1 MSYLMLQESVCKGLS
16 PKKPKQPYLVRTR
29 AIPVFVVITLSATS
43 ILAQD
48 SHQASSDT
56 VNVAGTWHLSLRAPH
71 GDSQATL
78 RLQQDGSKLSG
89 VFKGERRTLSLNG
102 KIVGNRIS
110 FSLKTFMMSFTFDG
124 TVEGDT
130 MHGTTSQQG
139 SWSATRENGGASGY
153 TPFAPSEKHH
163 LSFDDTFSM
172 RFAVMAA
179 AMAGIQQ
186 AQNSPSQWGQGAEG
200 YADRFASLWGQKYLY
215 SSLMFGT
222 TTLFGEDPRRLYS
235 EKHGFVP
242 RFADAVRLSWMAR
255 RDDGRVGFAY
265 SRTLSIT
272 TARLIAYTWYPDG
285 YSSPEKPLQQ
295 VGLSLAINCAF
306 GVAYEFAPD
315 LKKRLARAMSG
326 GHDAISESP

>member
-1 MSYLMLQESVCKGLS
+1 MSEHILQELICQGL
-16 PKKPKQPYLVRTR
+16 LTRTLRQHCFRR
-29 AIPVFVVITLSATS
+29 AKAVSAFVVIALVILSATPVM
-43 ILAQD
+43 AQD
-48 SHQASSDT
+48 SHGKPSDT
-56 VNVAGTWHLSLRAPH
+56 VDVAGTWHLSLRNGPH

-110 FSLKTFMMSFTFDG
+110 FSLKTFMMSFTFEG

-139 SWSATRENGGASGY
+139 SWSATRESGGGSGY
-153 TPFAPSEKHH
+153 VPFAPSEKHH

-186 AQNSPSQWGQGAEG
+186 AQNSPSQWGQGAAG

-235 EKHGFVP
+235 KCP
-242 RFADAVRLSWMAR
+242 AS
-255 RDDGRVGFAY
+255 VG
-265 SRTLSIT
+265 SGESVH
-272 TARLIAYTWYPDG
+272 
-285 YSSPEKPLQQ
+285 PL
-295 VGLSLAINCAF
+295 
-306 GVAYEFAPD
+306 
-315 LKKRLARAMSG
+315 R
-326 GHDAISESP
+326 